1 MGLRRSLAAL
11 VLAGALVALLLGGVL
26 SQSSGSP
33 VTHGPSHCADVPTG
47 AAPARQ
53 TALTIGLNSMW
64 NNDCNLEAATSAGVT
79 FERLEVDWSSIEPRS
94 GHWSFGAYD
103 KLFAIAAR
111 HGVTVLPLLMNVPAW
126 AGPAWNALPA
136 NSGAYARYVARVVRR
151 YGPHGRFWRAHR
163 DIPARPATWFEIWN
177 EPYLSQFSA
186 GGVNPGRYARL
197 FKAAAMAGRRAD
209 PSARFLI
216 EADLSG
222 LAKDGLFLSV
232 GRPHVRG
239 RARPGPLGRRRG
251 GAPLQRDRLAGQLL
265 GVEPARGLQAHRA
278 DPAAVRRTRRRLEAL
293 LDHGGGLVHLSG
305 RPHQL
310 RSEPDQAAYLKRVF
324 QLVKSDYPWV
334 KAVFPYNY
342 RDGPEGNG
350 TYTEAWFGLIRRAGQ
365 PKPAWNVLRA
375 AARG

>member
-1 MGLRRSLAAL
+1 M
-11 VLAGALVALLLGGVL
+11 
-26 SQSSGSP
+26 
-33 VTHGPSHCADVPTG
+33 
-47 AAPARQ
+47 
-53 TALTIGLNSMW
+53 
-64 NNDCNLEAATSAGVT
+64 
-79 FERLEVDWSSIEPRS
+79 
-94 GHWSFGAYD
+94 
-103 KLFAIAAR
+103 
-111 HGVTVLPLLMNVPAW
+111 
-126 AGPAWNALPA
+126 
-136 NSGAYARYVARVVRR
+136 VRR
-151 YGPHGRFWRAHR
+151 YGPHGSFWRTHR

-222 LAKDGLFLSV
+222 LAKDGSSSPWV
-232 GRPHVRG
+232 GPMYAAV
-239 RARPGPLGRRRG
+239 PDL
-251 GAPLQRDRLAGQLL
+251 DRWAD
-265 GVEPARGLQAHRA
+265 GVAVHPYSGTDSPDSYTASEPSRGLQAHRA
-278 DPAAVRRTRRRLEAL
+278 DPPAVRRTRRRLEAL
-293 LDHGGGLVHLSG
+293 LDHGGGLVDLSG

-310 RSEPDQAAYLKRVF
+310 RERARPGRVPEARVPAREER
-324 QLVKSDYPWV
+324 LLPWV

-342 RDGPEGNG
+342 RDGLEGNG

>member
-1 MGLRRSLAAL
+1 

-33 VTHGPSHCADVPTG
+33 SARGPLHCPEVPTG
-47 AAPARQ
+47 PAPARH

-64 NNDCNLEAATSAGVT
+64 NNDCNLAAATSSGVT
-79 FERLEVDWSSIEPRS
+79 FERLEVDWSSIERRPGRWDFS
-94 GHWSFGAYD
+94 AYD
-103 KLFAIAAR
+103 KQFAVAAR
-111 HGVTVLPLLMNVPAW
+111 HGITMLPLLMNVPGW
-126 AGPAWNALPA
+126 AGSAWNALPA
-136 NSGAYARYVARVVRR
+136 NTSAYSTYVARVVRR
-151 YGPHGRFWRAHR
+151 YGPHGSFWRAHR

-197 FKAAAMAGRRAD
+197 FKSAAMAGRRAD

-222 LAKDGLFLSV
+222 LAQDGSASPWV
-232 GRPHVRG
+232 GPMYAAV
-239 RARPGPLGRRRG
+239 PDLGRWADGVAMHPYSGTDSPNAYNASDPRGDFKRIVQIHRQFAAHG
-251 GAPLQRDRLAGQLL
+251 GASKPFWITEVGWSTC
-265 GVEPARGLQAHRA
+265 PA
-278 DPAAVRRTRRRLEAL
+278 DPTSCVN
-293 LDHGGGLVHLSG
+293 
-305 RPHQL
+305 
-310 RSEPDQAAYLKRVF
+310 EPDQAAYLKRVF
-324 QLVKSDYPWV
+324 QLVKSDYSWV

-350 TYTEAWFGLIRRAGQ
+350 TDREAWFGLIRRAGQ

>member
-1 MGLRRSLAAL
+1 M
-11 VLAGALVALLLGGVL
+11 LAGALVALLLGGVL

-33 VTHGPSHCADVPTG
+33 ATRGPSHCADVPTG
-47 AAPARQ
+47 AAPARH

-64 NNDCNLEAATSAGVT
+64 NNDCNLDAATSAGVT
-79 FERLEVDWSSIEPRS
+79 FERLEVDWSSIEPRA
-94 GHWSFGAYD
+94 GALELRRLRQAVRD
-103 KLFAIAAR
+103 RRTSRRHDASVADERPRLGRSRLERPAREQRAPTRATSHASCAA
-111 HGVTVLPLLMNVPAW
+111 TA
-126 AGPAWNALPA
+126 
-136 NSGAYARYVARVVRR
+136 
-151 YGPHGRFWRAHR
+151 PHGSFWRAHR

-222 LAKDGLFLSV
+222 LAKDGSSSPWV
-232 GRPHVRG
+232 GPMYAAV
-239 RARPGPLGRRRG
+239 PDLGRWADGVAVHPYSGTDSPDSYSASNPRGDFKRIVLIRR
-251 GAPLQRDRLAGQLL
+251 QF
-265 GVEPARGLQAHRA
+265 
-278 DPAAVRRTRRRLEAL
+278 AA
-293 LDHGGGLVHLSG
+293 HGGGSKPFWITEVGWSTC
-305 RPHQL
+305 PADPTSCV
-310 RSEPDQAAYLKRVF
+310 SEPDQAAYLKRVF